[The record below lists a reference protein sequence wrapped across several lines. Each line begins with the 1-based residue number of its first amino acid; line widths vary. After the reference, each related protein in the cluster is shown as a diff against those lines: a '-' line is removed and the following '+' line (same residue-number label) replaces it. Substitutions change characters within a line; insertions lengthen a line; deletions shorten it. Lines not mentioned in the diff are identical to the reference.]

1 MTSAFLFLQNTYYR
15 GWWGGGWWWIWWIVW
30 ILIVVWAFAWW
41 APWGA
46 DHRAA
51 RLTPLEV
58 LQHRLARGEITPEE
72 YERRR
77 ALLDRDR
84 KIPPAA

>member
-1 MTSAFLFLQNTYYR
+1 MALATLFLQNPYYR
-15 GWWGGGWWWIWWIVW
+15 GWWGGGWWWIWWVVW
-30 ILIVVWAFAWW
+30 ILIIVLAFAWW
-41 APWGA
+41 APWSA
-46 DHRAA
+46 DHRVS
-51 RLTPLEV
+51 RLTPIEV

-77 ALLDRDR
+77 ELLDRDR